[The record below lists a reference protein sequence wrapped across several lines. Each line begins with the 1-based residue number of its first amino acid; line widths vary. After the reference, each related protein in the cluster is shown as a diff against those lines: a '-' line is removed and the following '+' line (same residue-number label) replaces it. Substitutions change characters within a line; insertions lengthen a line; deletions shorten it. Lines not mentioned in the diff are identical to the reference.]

1 MKLMTAAVLLVAGL
15 LPPAARAAPPAPA
28 AQAAPAA
35 GQLVT
40 VNVNGLVCDFCARSI
55 EAMLKKRPDVAGVHV
70 DLDQGEVH
78 VRLRPGATLTDA
90 QLQAL
95 ITDSGYSVT
104 KISRSPV
111 A

>member
-1 MKLMTAAVLLVAGL
+1 
-15 LPPAARAAPPAPA
+15 
-28 AQAAPAA
+28 
-35 GQLVT
+35 
-40 VNVNGLVCDFCARSI
+40 
-55 EAMLKKRPDVAGVHV
+55 
-70 DLDQGEVH
+70 